1 MEVSFSASAFRCGY
15 AEQDFYGLL
24 ATKYFKIRSQRG
36 LDDVYVDP
44 APPGEADFKFRHFPL
59 PIQNRNGSLFCL
71 FLPHPLKGHAPIQ

>member
-24 ATKYFKIRSQRG
+24 ATKYLKIRSQRG

-44 APPGEADFKFRHFPL
+44 APPGKVDISGFAISPTYSESKR
-59 PIQNRNGSLFCL
+59 SLFCL